1 MAADLMIAQTQA
13 QLSFIGRR
21 IRQLHEQHDAQ
32 IATLASRIAELES
45 SITEANVVD
54 KGVWREGIAYRKG
67 EAVTC
72 KGSLWIAQTDTTER
86 PGASPC
92 WRLAVKAGESE
103 KRQSGYLTR
112 DLQSHG

>member
-32 IATLASRIAELES
+32 IATLASRIAGLES

-67 EAVTC
+67 EAGHVQRIAVDCANRHHPATRRVT
-72 KGSLWIAQTDTTER
+72 LLE
-86 PGASPC
+86 ASC
-92 WRLAVKAGESE
+92 ES
-103 KRQSGYLTR
+103 R
-112 DLQSHG
+112 